1 MKKKGLISYLLY
13 GLFIMDLS
21 LRSII
26 KTNNWLVDNLKRHVT
41 SMSCKLEPMIQSGD
55 TGQHIPFLTAVN

>member
-1 MKKKGLISYLLY
+1 
-13 GLFIMDLS
+13 MDLS

-41 SMSCKLEPMIQSGD
+41 SMSCELEPMIQSGD